1 MLPRGGGLLVES
13 ATERL
18 VKSYFYDGKN
28 PFTIFLRFTCVHACM
43 RVPCNFHVALQ
54 GRCSIGVVLPN
65 MSDSSPFFLRAQ
77 NFTLVFPIYV
87 CRVYVTCFCVISPLA
102 RKT

>member
-1 MLPRGGGLLVES
+1 MMGKIHLL
-13 ATERL
+13 
-18 VKSYFYDGKN
+18 FFFCD
-28 PFTIFLRFTCVHACM
+28 LRACMHACMHACM